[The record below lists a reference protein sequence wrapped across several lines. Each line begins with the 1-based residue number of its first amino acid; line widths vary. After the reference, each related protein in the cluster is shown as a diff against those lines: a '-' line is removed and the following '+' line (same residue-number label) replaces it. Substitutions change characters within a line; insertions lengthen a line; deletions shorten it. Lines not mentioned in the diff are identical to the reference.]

1 MIIAIDGPAASGK
14 STTAKL
20 LAEKIHFIHLNSG
33 LMYRAITY
41 IIIKNNLL
49 EDFSSSMKFLFENLK
64 FKGKHL
70 NIVFFKGKNIS
81 DKLYSEKINKNI
93 NFVSN
98 NIIIR
103 KKLIQFQRSLVKNKN
118 VVCEGRD
125 IGSVVFPDA
134 EFKFYLNAS
143 IDERADRRYKEVL
156 KTNSNIS
163 KEEIINNIIVRD
175 SNDINRKNS
184 PLMKV
189 KDCIELDTT
198 RLTINQ
204 QVEYI
209 YSIIKNRK

>member
-20 LAEKIHFIHLNSG
+20 LAEKIDFIHLNSG

-49 EDFSSSMKFLFENLK
+49 EDFSSSIKFIFENLK
-64 FKGKHL
+64 FKGKNL
-70 NIVFFKGKNIS
+70 TIVFFKHKNIS

-156 KTNSNIS
+156 KTKSYIS
-163 KEEIINNIIVRD
+163 KEEIINNIMIRD

-198 RLTINQ
+198 NLTINQ

>member
-64 FKGKHL
+64 FKGKNL

-163 KEEIINNIIVRD
+163 KEEIINNIMARD